1 MMSERKDGSMKLLE
15 DDLNVENRSNFFVK
29 NGIDKENVFMAGM
42 IHDSKVAIVDKNS
55 PNLIEGV
62 DALVSKEKIFLAVT
76 VADCVPVYFY
86 DEKNKI
92 IGVAHAGWKGITKG
106 IIKNTLDKIIQ
117 LGGDFGNIEV
127 VLGPG
132 IQKCHF
138 EIKEDIVDKFKK
150 YPQFVIFKKDKIFV
164 DLFGIIKRQLLD
176 YKIKNR
182 NISVSKECT
191 FEDAKRYFSYR
202 RDKPERVEVMM
213 AMIGLK

>member
-42 IHDSKVAIVDKNS
+42 IHGSEAAIVDKNS